1 MQALFENRKNYDLD
15 GDGSYTSNAEI
26 LNYISSATEDPAERE
41 KMWNALKGN
50 GEERSYAQLEKEYR
64 GKVSAIQTAKSRL
77 DEVVSAE
84 KQSAFASAASGA
96 DSQKKL
102 KKALLSVDATE
113 EERIAYYNLQSAKR
127 GWKKSWYN
135 VKMN

>member
-1 MQALFENRKNYDLD
+1 
-15 GDGSYTSNAEI
+15 
-26 LNYISSATEDPAERE
+26 
-41 KMWNALKGN
+41 MWNALKEN

-64 GKVSAIQTAKSRL
+64 GKVSAIQKAKSRL
-77 DEVVSAE
+77 DEIVSAD
-84 KQSAFASAASGA
+84 KQSAFASAATGI
-96 DSQKKL
+96 DSQKDM

-127 GWKKSWYN
+127 GWKRSWYN